1 MTFWLL
7 QTLGDVDPDLVERA
21 AQPPRKAHPLRWVAA
36 VAAVVMAVG
45 VGIRWYN
52 PPKHTPPIA
61 PPTVHSDTPIGDTT
75 STTMNNTVST
85 QPTTTTTEP
94 NGTGGDTYSCE
105 AHSSWYHSIDGNL
118 IEYVGADRFRAWD
131 ASLS

>member
-36 VAAVVMAVG
+36 VAAAAVMVAGVG
-45 VGIRWYN
+45 VWWQHR
-52 PPKHTPPIA
+52 PEDQPPIMN
-61 PPTVHSDTPIGDTT
+61 SDTPVGDTT